1 MYLCDNCHAKFGDS
15 KDNTIKSMR
24 QFRTGTLSPF
34 SDQGKGFIGARIV
47 AKTLGVDDCF
57 NFYIDLSKHLKYGYI
72 EVKTATFDRIEKAW
86 YFSTQRE
93 QDFDTM
99 ILVCMN
105 ENWNNVE
112 RIYAIPWDYAIKRK
126 SITIYESPSR
136 YGW

>member
-1 MYLCDNCHAKFGDS
+1 MYLCDNCHAKFGDT

-72 EVKTATFDRIEKAW
+72 EVKTATFDRIEK
-86 YFSTQRE
+86 S
-93 QDFDTM
+93 
-99 ILVCMN
+99 LVF
-105 ENWNNVE
+105 
-112 RIYAIPWDYAIKRK
+112 
-126 SITIYESPSR
+126 
-136 YGW
+136 